1 MAAETAMTFYTE
13 TCTASPPR
21 GEMSGKRLNNC
32 VSLWAGH
39 QLVITRHTIKEEGR
53 GVARDQTVGLQR
65 VCAMYN
71 VIYIHTQPRR
81 ALRLK
86 VKTSSKR

>member
-21 GEMSGKRLNNC
+21 GEISGKRLNNC
-32 VSLWAGH
+32 VSLV
-39 QLVITRHTIKEEGR
+39 QVTNLLTRHTLKEKGR
-53 GVARDQTVGLQR
+53 GVDRDQTVGLQR

-71 VIYIHTQPRR
+71 VIYIHTAAQG
-81 ALRLK
+81 AAAK
-86 VKTSSKR
+86 G